1 MANVVEEGFYYSA
14 KSADYV
20 LKQKRELNPGI
31 KFTKEKD
38 TRGGRDVWIIY
49 RYPFGWK
56 SSIGRAR
63 SV

>member
-14 KSADYV
+14 KTANYV
-20 LKQKRELNPGI
+20 LSQKRANNPGI

-49 RYPFGWK
+49 RYPKGWK
-56 SSIGRAR
+56 SR
-63 SV
+63 V